1 MGETPEERASRREH
15 VGRLKFLLQQNPE
28 DAATRRLLVDAYRA
42 GGHSDQAARFAIGLG
57 EPLDPAEERAY
68 IDMLRG
74 LGADEETARR
84 LSLLPAGVELPP
96 RIPAGLAA
104 ERLPDQWLDWGGRVL
119 AVWFCSVGLGILT
132 LFVAYGFS
140 VFGSPDA
147 RVVALR
153 WTFATG
159 VATTIALAV
168 TTMWATASRRR
179 GPASVWGLIT
189 AAVGAAALGVFVRF
203 LG

>member
-15 VGRLKFLLQQNPE
+15 VGRLKFTLQRNPE

-42 GGHSDQAARFAIGLG
+42 GGHPDQAARFAIGLG
-57 EPLDPAEERAY
+57 EPLDPAEEGAY

-74 LGADEETARR
+74 LGADEKTARR

-96 RIPAGLAA
+96 QIPAGLAA
-104 ERLPDQWLDWGGRVL
+104 ERLPDQWIDWGGRVL

-159 VATTIALAV
+159 AAITIALAA
-168 TTMWATASRRR
+168 TTSWAIASRKR
-179 GPASVWGLIT
+179 GRAIAWGILT
-189 AAVGAAALGVFVRF
+189 TAVGSVALAALVRF
-203 LG
+203 WG

>member
-1 MGETPEERASRREH
+1 MGETPEERASRREQ
-15 VGRLKFLLQQNPE
+15 VGRLKFTLQRNPE
-28 DAATRRLLVDAYRA
+28 DAVTRKLLVDAYRA
-42 GGHSDQAARFAIGLG
+42 GGHPDQAARFAIGLD
-57 EPLDPAEERAY
+57 EPLDPAEEWAY

-74 LGADEETARR
+74 IGADEETARR

-132 LFVAYGFS
+132 MFVTYGFTA
-140 VFGSPDA
+140 FGSPDA

-159 VATTIALAV
+159 LATTIALAA
-168 TTMWATASRRR
+168 TTSWAIASRKR
-179 GPASVWGLIT
+179 GPAIVWGLIT
-189 AAVGAAALGVFVRF
+189 AAVASGTLAVFVRF
-203 LG
+203 WG